1 MSNIMTTSRV
11 VKLLAAR
18 FSFDESEAT
27 TFLDETTEMLASMQ
41 QARLPTFR
49 AKLLD
54 EDLSATTDAASE
66 RAMSWAHG
74 PLCCCSACCTIGQRK
89 GPLMLRTASRRQKG
103 PNRRDRSGYLMFCK
117 SQRERVAN
125 ELASCDKFHPRDIT
139 DALAAEWR
147 ELPYNGKEWW
157 KSQGEKHDEYNSVR
171 V

>member
-1 MSNIMTTSRV
+1 MTTSRV

-18 FSFDESEAT
+18 FSFDESEAI
-27 TFLDETTEMLASMQ
+27 TFLDETTDMLASMQ

-74 PLCCCSACCTIGQRK
+74 PRCCCSACSTIVSRK
-89 GPLMLRTASRRQKG
+89 GPVVLRAASRYRQKG
-103 PNRRDRSGYLMFCK
+103 SKRTIAIGYRMFCE
-117 SQRERVAN
+117 SQRDRVAN
-125 ELASCDKFHPRDIT
+125 ELASCGKLHPTDID

-157 KSQGEKHDEYNSVR
+157 KSQGAKHHEYHSVR

>member
-1 MSNIMTTSRV
+1 MSNMMTTSRV

-54 EDLSATTDAASE
+54 EDLSATTYDAASG

-74 PLCCCSACCTIGQRK
+74 PRCCCSACFTIVQRK
-89 GPLMLRTASRRQKG
+89 GPVVLRAVSRRQK
-103 PNRRDRSGYLMFCK
+103 RSKRAIAIGYRMFCE
-117 SQRERVAN
+117 SQRGRVAN
-125 ELASCDKFHPRDIT
+125 ELASCEKLHPTDID

-147 ELPYNGKEWW
+147 DLPYNGKEWW
-157 KSQGEKHDEYNSVR
+157 KSQGAKQEYKSIR